1 MSDEIK
7 YKLLPIGTVVK
18 VAGKDNKIMICGRQ
32 QIDLETEEEFDYIGC
47 EYPEGLDGEKVVLFN
62 VENIIMIYFLG
73 YQDFDEVHQKFVL
86 LGNMNEND

>member
-1 MSDEIK
+1 MSDEMK

-47 EYPEGLDGEKVVLFN
+47 EL
-62 VENIIMIYFLG
+62 
-73 YQDFDEVHQKFVL
+73 
-86 LGNMNEND
+86 